1 MHKKDFIQAASIQFM
16 PELQWD
22 VDKSIAYAEKL
33 WARLSEKGYGEP
45 KQTGP
50 RETDK
55 AYDKLPP
62 VMKAAFDVFWRAFD
76 YKAGKDGAAARWL
89 QMGELP
95 KAEYDAIFAAA
106 KQEAQRRKTLPEGQ
120 TPIMAQGWLT
130 QRRWLDYAATETD
143 QRRREQN
150 QHQQTMIKL
159 NGNLAH
165 AKMMLEQLGGD
176 YWQGEVEKLTEQL
189 KQLRDSAPET
199 T

>member
-50 RETDK
+50 RETEK
-55 AYDKLPP
+55 AYDKLTP
-62 VMKAAFDVFWRAFD
+62 VMKTAFDLFWIAFD

-95 KAEYDAIFAAA
+95 KAEYDAIIAGA
-106 KQEAQRRKTLPEGQ
+106 KREAQRRKTLPEGQ

-130 QRRWLDYAATETD
+130 GRRWLDHAATPTD
-143 QRRREQN
+143 QR
-150 QHQQTMIKL
+150 QQAQGARDLALRKL
-159 NGNLAH
+159 HGDLAH
-165 AKMMLEQLGGD
+165 AKQMRDQIGGD
-176 YWQGEVEKLTEQL
+176 YWQGEVEKLTQ
-189 KQLRDSAPET
+189 QLRDLRDTAQET